1 VPYVAAR
8 TGAGVLGT
16 ESHGNMLRALG
27 VPAAQLTV
35 VRGGENLQYDG
46 YTIEVFPSLHSLTGI
61 ATTTRKQVPFPGT
74 RPGFVPPRPTTVA
87 DLVEGGTLAYQITIE
102 DRFRILA
109 LSTANFVER
118 ELAGLRPD
126 LVIVPV
132 GGRSL
137 NDYVGRLMRTLN
149 RPKWVLPTHWDDF
162 DLPLDQPARDFGAL
176 LPLRD
181 AVAAASPRTTF
192 VALEHTQTFTP

>member
-1 VPYVAAR
+1 
-8 TGAGVLGT
+8 
-16 ESHGNMLRALG
+16 M
-27 VPAAQLTV
+27 
-35 VRGGENLQYDG
+35 
-46 YTIEVFPSLHSLTGI
+46 
-61 ATTTRKQVPFPGT
+61 
-74 RPGFVPPRPTTVA
+74 
-87 DLVEGGTLAYQITIE
+87 
-102 DRFRILA
+102 
-109 LSTANFVER
+109 ER

-126 LVIVPV
+126 LVIMPV

-192 VALEHTQTFTP
+192 VTLEHTQTFTP